1 MSSALS
7 HRVSLLLNVVLAI
20 TAVAVFLQKSKP
32 ASEASARSTSPTAKK
47 TATPGFNPSRAVDT
61 KSETARRLSIIDRL
75 RAMGVPD
82 QILVQAVRA
91 DFEVNWEK
99 RFAEESLNADPDKS
113 AAMQLEH
120 DMAKDTEMRA
130 ALGEEAF
137 RQWDQKHMLQEA
149 MSGKVNVT
157 AAETDAIYDLKKK
170 LQRRQFE
177 LEKARVAGTMDETE
191 SDVANDKIFSEFNQ
205 EMKTLLGD
213 ARYATS
219 QGLDEGSAAANLR
232 QDLGKVSPSDSQ
244 LKTLVKVQQQW
255 SERRS
260 ALDKQFQDDQGAGTY
275 VEQIRALEAERDQ
288 LYRQVLG
295 ANVFDA
301 VQKQQ
306 DSAYTTMKKYENL
319 WGLDDS
325 KIDYVYGTLK
335 YYEKSVEDYKAQN
348 LARAAKGES
357 VDWDAVNET
366 LQEFSNQT
374 QQSLQ
379 QRLGKD
385 DFGNLQRN
393 SVIQL
398 NQAQSPRNKP

>member
-1 MSSALS
+1 
-7 HRVSLLLNVVLAI
+7 
-20 TAVAVFLQKSKP
+20 
-32 ASEASARSTSPTAKK
+32 
-47 TATPGFNPSRAVDT
+47 
-61 KSETARRLSIIDRL
+61 
-75 RAMGVPD
+75 MGVPD
-82 QILVQAVRA
+82 QILAQVVRA

-99 RFAEESLNADPDKS
+99 RYAEESLNADPDKS
-113 AAMQLEH
+113 DAMRLEH
-120 DMAKDTEMRA
+120 DLAKEGELRA

-137 RQWDQKHMLQEA
+137 RRWDQKHMLQEA

-157 AAETDAIYDLKKK
+157 AAETEVIYDFKKK

-191 SDVANDKIFSEFNQ
+191 GDAATDKIYSDFNQ
-205 EMKTLLGD
+205 EMKALLGD
-213 ARYATS
+213 ARYAAS
-219 QGLDEGSAAANLR
+219 QGLDDGAAVANLQ
-232 QDLGKVSPSDSQ
+232 QDLGRVSPSDSQ

-255 SERRS
+255 NERRS
-260 ALDKQFQDDQGAGTY
+260 ALDKQFQDDQGSGTY

-288 LYRQVLG
+288 LYKQVLG

-335 YYEKSVEDYKAQN
+335 YYEKSVEDYNAQN
-348 LARAAKGES
+348 LARAAKGET

-366 LQEFSNQT
+366 LQEFSKQT
-374 QQSLQ
+374 QQALQ
-379 QRLGKD
+379 QRLGNDGFSK
-385 DFGNLQRN
+385 LQRN
-393 SVIQL
+393 SVIQF
-398 NQAQSPRNKP
+398 NQAQSPRNKL